1 MLFLYI
7 FIYPMGWA
15 LLCVCFTL
23 YMEIFY
29 YKYTLYIY
37 TVILQLFSSSC
48 KTSCCFSI
56 FSYPSIF
63 TIFWL
68 FCTSLLYFFFSAFCI
83 PILFSLSMLYTVP
96 IQVIQS
102 TATASSLPF
111 VFCLNHL

>member
-7 FIYPMGWA
+7 FIYPMGCA

-37 TVILQLFSSSC
+37 TVILQLLFSSSC

-68 FCTSLLYFFFSAFCI
+68 FCTSL
-83 PILFSLSMLYTVP
+83 YTF
-96 IQVIQS
+96 
-102 TATASSLPF
+102 SSLHSAY
-111 VFCLNHL
+111 HLVLSLHVVYSTHSSNTIYSYCFFTFLLLLP